1 MEYQG
6 IENKILDIESS
17 LKNLDTRLKVIE
29 KHFEAY
35 SESKQS
41 TTYEEESSDEIE
53 FRLGEKWFGKLGI
66 IMFLLAT
73 SNFLIFPIEAIPFTA
88 VISIGII
95 ISALMI
101 ASALFFTNKIENLSN
116 YILGSGLIILFLTV
130 LRLKYFGEFSVIEN
144 ELLISPMLLFI
155 SMGSLYFSLRK
166 KSLPI
171 YILGSIFLIASG
183 FITNSYFIMLSTIA
197 LIFILGIYIWSSTGW
212 ISILKYS
219 VLALF
224 ISIFLA
230 AINNP
235 LFNEKLFFNQ
245 EYHLTLVLIPIY
257 SLFYGLVFIYK
268 EKGRPEDSASI
279 NITQLNGIISFLTFT
294 IICLGFGIKSYGL
307 IYILLFASMFT
318 LAIIYWIN
326 QRSIISTFI
335 YSMLAYASLST
346 AILSYFATPF
356 NLLLLSWQS
365 LLVVSTA
372 LWFRNKII
380 VVTNF
385 FIFLAILIAYLFM
398 IEKISWMTS
407 GFGIIALISARII
420 NWQKERLELKTENL
434 RNFYLVIAFLIFPL
448 IIYSNLSEH
457 YVGIALI
464 ILAFIYY
471 TIGKLVDN
479 KKYRMMAS
487 GTLIL
492 SLIYIMI
499 FALTTDESDY
509 RIISFLLVSFS
520 LIIISIEYAKE
531 KFKGKEI
538 NKK

>member
-1 MEYQG
+1 MEYPE
-6 IENKILDIESS
+6 IDDR
-17 LKNLDTRLKVIE
+17 LKNIEAALVDLDSRMKVIE
-29 KHFEAY
+29 KHFEIY
-35 SESKQS
+35 NEIDSTNSIDTESG
-41 TTYEEESSDEIE
+41 EEIE

-73 SNFLIFPIEAIPFTA
+73 SNFLIFPIEAIPFTV
-88 VISIGII
+88 VILIGII

-101 ASALFFTNKIENLSN
+101 VSAHLLTNKIENLSN

-130 LRLKYFGEFSVIEN
+130 LRLKYFGESSVIEN
-144 ELLISPMLLFI
+144 ELFISPMLLFI
-155 SMGSLYFSLRK
+155 SIGSLYFSLKR

-171 YILGSIFLIASG
+171 YILGSIFLIAAG
-183 FITNSYFIMLSTIA
+183 FITNSYFIMLLSAA
-197 LIFILGIYIWSSTGW
+197 LVFILSIYIWSRTGW
-212 ISILKYS
+212 ISILQYS
-219 VLALF
+219 IPALF
-224 ISIFLA
+224 ISIFLVA
-230 AINNP
+230 VNNP

-245 EYHLTLVLIPIY
+245 EYYLTLVLIPIY
-257 SLFYGLVFIYK
+257 SLFYGIVFLYK
-268 EKGRPEDSASI
+268 EKGKPEDSASI

-294 IICLGFGIKSYGL
+294 IICLGIGIKNFGL
-307 IYILLFASMFT
+307 LYLLLFASMFT

-326 QRSIISTFI
+326 QRSKISTFI
-335 YSMLAYASLST
+335 YSMLAYASLSV
-346 AILSYFATPF
+346 AILSYFAKPF
-356 NLLLLSWQS
+356 NLVLLSWQS

-398 IEKISWMTS
+398 IEKISWITS
-407 GFGIIALISARII
+407 GFGIIALISARVI

-434 RNFYLVIAFLIFPL
+434 RNFYLLIAFLIFPW
-448 IIYSNLSEH
+448 IIYSNLSSH

-471 TIGKLVDN
+471 TIGKLIDN
-479 KKYRMMAS
+479 KKYRIMAS

-499 FALTTDESDY
+499 FSLTTDESDY
-509 RIISFLLVSFS
+509 RAISFLLVSFS
-520 LIIISIEYAKE
+520 LIITSIVYAKE
-531 KFKGKEI
+531 RFKGKEI
-538 NKK
+538 N

>member
-1 MEYQG
+1 MEYPE
-6 IENKILDIESS
+6 IDDR
-17 LKNLDTRLKVIE
+17 LKNIEAALVDLDSRMKVIE
-29 KHFEAY
+29 KHFEIY
-35 SESKQS
+35 NEIDSTNSIDTESG
-41 TTYEEESSDEIE
+41 EEIE

-73 SNFLIFPIEAIPFTA
+73 SNFLIFPIEAIPFTV
-88 VISIGII
+88 VILIGII

-101 ASALFFTNKIENLSN
+101 VSAHLLTNKIENLSN

-130 LRLKYFGEFSVIEN
+130 LRLKYFGESSVIEN
-144 ELLISPMLLFI
+144 ELFISPMLLFI
-155 SMGSLYFSLRK
+155 SIGSLYFSLKR

-171 YILGSIFLIASG
+171 YILGSIFLIAAG
-183 FITNSYFIMLSTIA
+183 FITNSYFIMLLSAA
-197 LIFILGIYIWSSTGW
+197 LVFILSIYIWSRTGW
-212 ISILKYS
+212 ISILQYS
-219 VLALF
+219 IPALF
-224 ISIFLA
+224 ISIFLVA
-230 AINNP
+230 VNNP

-245 EYHLTLVLIPIY
+245 EYYLTLVLIPIY
-257 SLFYGLVFIYK
+257 SLFYGIVFLYK
-268 EKGRPEDSASI
+268 EKGKPEDSASI

-294 IICLGFGIKSYGL
+294 IICLGIGIKNFGL
-307 IYILLFASMFT
+307 LYLLLFASMFT

-326 QRSIISTFI
+326 QRSKISTFI
-335 YSMLAYASLST
+335 YSMLAYASLSV

-356 NLLLLSWQS
+356 NLVLLSWQS

-398 IEKISWMTS
+398 IEKISWITS
-407 GFGIIALISARII
+407 GFGIIALISARVI

-434 RNFYLVIAFLIFPL
+434 RNFYLLIAFLIFPW
-448 IIYSNLSEH
+448 IIYSNLSSH

-471 TIGKLVDN
+471 TIGKLIDN
-479 KKYRMMAS
+479 KKYRIMAS

-509 RIISFLLVSFS
+509 RAISFLLVSFS
-520 LIIISIEYAKE
+520 LIITSIVYAKE
-531 KFKGKEI
+531 RFKGKEI
-538 NKK
+538 N